1 MQGRQISSTEA
12 DVYDNGELD
21 LFKVKAAA
29 KDELGRIDGVQGFG
43 VGDGSLRVYVQN
55 AGVKQHL
62 PSYFRGAPI
71 ECVVVG
77 AVHAL

>member
-1 MQGRQISSTEA
+1 MYE
-12 DVYDNGELD
+12 NGELD

-43 VGDGSLRVYVQN
+43 VGDGSLRVYVQD
-55 AGVKQHL
+55 AAVKQHL
-62 PSYFRGAPI
+62 PLSFRGAPI

-77 AVHAL
+77 TVHAL